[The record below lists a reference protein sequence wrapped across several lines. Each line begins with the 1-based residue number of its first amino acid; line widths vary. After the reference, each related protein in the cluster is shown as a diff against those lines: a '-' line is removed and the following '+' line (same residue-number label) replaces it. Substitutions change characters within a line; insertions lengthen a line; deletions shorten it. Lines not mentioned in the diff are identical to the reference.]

1 MSAARGGS
9 STGHRGAYR
18 AMAGVMESL
27 RFSSWRYVLVMVL
40 DAVIPAWS
48 LWFALFLRLEG
59 RPDVKFGPAF
69 PALVAVLVGARI
81 VANLALRLHR
91 WSFRLSGLPD
101 GARIG
106 IAGLLGTGV
115 FMLGIFLV
123 RLPQPPRSVV
133 VMELFFSTFL
143 MAVLRFAPRLAWM
156 YVSERARAGS
166 EGAQRTVI
174 VGAGVAGELLLRDLQ
189 QSDEH
194 AYYVVGFLDD
204 DRSKR
209 GVIVGG
215 KTVLGTVAELP
226 EIARRYRVAKVLI
239 AIPRLPAKRIR
250 EILGMCTDL
259 KLQFKI
265 LPVSF
270 AYLNDRAAA
279 AMLQDLTP
287 EDLLPR
293 GQVEFSDSGQQA
305 RIAGRKVL
313 VTGAAG
319 SIGREICVQLLRGG
333 VGRLVMVDINE
344 NEMYLA
350 SRELQR
356 RHPESVI
363 VTEVADIRDLGRI
376 AALFTKHRPQDVFHA
391 AAHKHVPLMEI
402 APGEAIKNN
411 VLGTRNVALAA
422 DRAGVDRFV
431 FISTDKAV
439 RPTSVMGA
447 SKRVAE
453 MVVRQLARTSNTR
466 FCAVRF
472 GNVLGSAGS
481 VVPLFRAQIA
491 AGGPV
496 TVTDPEV
503 RRYFM
508 TIREAVGLVLQ
519 AGYGDYGEM
528 CVLDMGEQ
536 IKIIDLARHM
546 ITMAGHVPDV
556 DVAIEFTGLRPGEKL
571 YEELLTEEEERTQ
584 QVNRK
589 IFAACCPSP
598 PPDLDR
604 CVDELAEAAAA
615 ENGDR
620 VRALLRTLVPSY
632 QDSMTV
638 RAVEAGSQVRPKVG
652 ERSNELP
659 AADARSAAAKAPVM

>member
-1 MSAARGGS
+1 MKPDHSNAPVYRDGFTGAMSRS
-9 STGHRGAYR
+9 
-18 AMAGVMESL
+18 AGSL
-27 RFSSWRYVLVMVL
+27 RVSPLRYLLVVVV
-40 DAVIPAWS
+40 DAAIPALS
-48 LWFALFLRLEG
+48 LWSAMFLRLEG
-59 RPDVKFGPAF
+59 RPDITFGPVL
-69 PALVAVLVGARI
+69 PTLIALLVCGRI
-81 VANLALRLHR
+81 LANLLLRLHR

-101 GARIG
+101 GARVG
-106 IAGLLGTGV
+106 VAGLLGTGV
-115 FMLGIFLV
+115 FMLGIFLL

-174 VGAGVAGELLLRDLQ
+174 IGAGVAGELLLRDLQ

-194 AYYVVGFLDD
+194 AYYVIGFIDD
-204 DRSKR
+204 NRAKR
-209 GVIVGG
+209 GIIVGG

-226 EIARRYRVAKVLI
+226 EIARHYRVAKVLI

-250 EILGMCTDL
+250 EILGICTDL

-293 GQVEFSDSGQQA
+293 GQVEFSDSSQQT
-305 RIAGRKVL
+305 RIAGRKIL

-319 SIGREICVQLLRGG
+319 SIGREICVQLLRAG
-333 VGRLVMVDINE
+333 VSRLVMVDLNE

-350 SRELQR
+350 SRELQH

-363 VTEVADIRDLGRI
+363 VTEVADIRDPRRI
-376 AALFTKHRPQDVFHA
+376 DALFAKYRPQDVFHA
-391 AAHKHVPLMEI
+391 AAHKHVPLMET

-453 MVVRQLARTSNTR
+453 MIVRQMARTSHTR

-508 TIREAVGLVLQ
+508 TIREAVGLVLH

-536 IKIIDLARHM
+536 IRIVDLARHM
-546 ITMAGHVPDV
+546 ITMAGQVPDV
-556 DVAIEFTGLRPGEKL
+556 DIAIEFTGLRPGEKL
-571 YEELLTEEEERTQ
+571 YEELLTEEEEQTQ

-589 IFAACCPSP
+589 IFVARCPAP
-598 PPDLDR
+598 PEDLDSR
-604 CVDELAEAAAA
+604 VFELADAAAA
-615 ENGDR
+615 EDGDR
-620 VRALLRTLVPSY
+620 VRTVLRTLVRSY
-632 QDSMTV
+632 ESPASGKRLEAEAIV
-638 RAVEAGSQVRPKVG
+638 RVPESKV
-652 ERSNELP
+652 
-659 AADARSAAAKAPVM
+659 PVM

>member
-1 MSAARGGS
+1 MTSVRADSDSHRNGLARGVAAA
-9 STGHRGAYR
+9 TGW
-18 AMAGVMESL
+18 L
-27 RFSSWRYVLVMVL
+27 RFSPLRHFLVIAV
-40 DAVIPAWS
+40 DAAIPVFS
-48 LWFALFLRLEG
+48 LWFATFLRFEG
-59 RPDVKFGPAF
+59 RIPAEYGQAL
-69 PALVAVLVGARI
+69 PALLVLLVLARI
-81 VANLALRLHR
+81 LANAPLRLHR
-91 WSFRLSGLPD
+91 WSFRFSGLAD
-101 GARIG
+101 GARVG
-106 IAGLLGTGV
+106 LAGLLGTGL
-115 FMLGIFLV
+115 FLLALFLLG
-123 RLPQPPRSVV
+123 LPHPPRSVV
-133 VMELFFSTFL
+133 VMELFLSTFL
-143 MAVLRFAPRLAWM
+143 MATMRFAPRLAWM
-156 YVSERARAGS
+156 YVSEHARAGQG
-166 EGAQRTVI
+166 GAQRTVI
-174 VGAGVAGELLLRDLQ
+174 IGAGVAGELLLRDLQ
-189 QSDEH
+189 QSGEH
-194 AYYVVGFLDD
+194 SYYVVGFVDD
-204 DRSKR
+204 DRSK
-209 GVIVGG
+209 GGIILGG

-226 EIARRYRVAKVLI
+226 AVAKRYRVATVLI
-239 AIPRLPAKRIR
+239 AIPRMSAQRIR
-250 EILGMCTDL
+250 EILALCADL

-279 AMLQDLTP
+279 AMLQDLQP

-293 GQVEFSDSGQQA
+293 GQVDFSESGQRA
-305 RIAGRKVL
+305 AIMGRRVL

-319 SIGREICVQLLRGG
+319 SIGREICAQLLRAR
-333 VGRLVMVDINE
+333 VTRLVMVDLNE

-356 RHPESVI
+356 LYPDAAVM
-363 VTEVADIRDLGRI
+363 TEVADIRDPGRI
-376 AALFTKHRPQDVFHA
+376 EALFAKCRPQDVFHA

-431 FISTDKAV
+431 LISTDKAV

-453 MVVRQLARTSNTR
+453 MIVRQLTRTSHTR

-519 AGYGDYGEM
+519 AGYGDYGEL

-536 IKIIDLARHM
+536 IRIVDLAHHM
-546 ITMAGHVPDV
+546 ITMAGQVPDV
-556 DVAIEFTGLRPGEKL
+556 DIAIEFTGLRPGEKL
-571 YEELLTEEEERTQ
+571 FEELLTEEEERTH
-584 QVNRK
+584 QVDRK
-589 IFAACCPSP
+589 IFVASCPAP
-598 PPDLDR
+598 PEDLDR
-604 CVDELAEAAAA
+604 RVIELADAAA
-615 ENGDR
+615 EEDGD
-620 VRALLRTLVPSY
+620 
-632 QDSMTV
+632 QV
-638 RAVEAGSQVRPKVG
+638 RAVLRTIVRTYTC
-652 ERSNELP
+652 P
-659 AADARSAAAKAPVM
+659 APGKRLETTPTIGTPEAKARVM